1 MSNPFDNILAADD
14 LPSPPGVALRLLE
27 LYSQDD
33 VNVSELAQ
41 VIQVDPVLSSKLIDY
56 CNSPIL
62 ARPRKTSSVD
72 QAVVALGLRAVKMIG
87 LSFSLIQTVPEKES
101 EFDYDAFWNKSLAT
115 AIAARTICNHFQGDK
130 ETVFL
135 MGLMLNIGQM
145 AMAHVLGQE
154 YTEMLSEARQ
164 QGVPVTALEIEKWS
178 ANHYELGGKML
189 ESWKFPSELTS
200 AIGNFSQAD
209 NDAEQTIKILQVAQ
223 QMADMLFNG
232 EINIEQIDAVKIEAN
247 TKLGI
252 ALPVFDELFNES
264 VVYWTEYARVLS
276 FDCSNA
282 ITFEQLESKA
292 RRKITEMS
300 MGLHVENSQI
310 KEENAQLQTSSLVDA
325 LTGLKNRRAYDSEA
339 QAELERCGRSGT
351 SFVMMVLDLD
361 HFKSVNDTYG
371 HAAGD
376 TILMRVSEAL
386 VDYARRYDSVYRIG
400 GEEFVIILADC
411 SADVAASVADRFRS
425 AIENLVIEF
434 EGKVIPVTVSIGVSF
449 CDGSQSLENIF
460 KHADKL
466 LYQAKAQGRNRCS
479 VSLMET
485 ERPNFLKS
493 PQPLDVT
500 ASLNVQPK
508 Q

>member
-27 LYSQDD
+27 LYNQDD
-33 VNVSELAQ
+33 VNISELAQ

-101 EFDYDAFWNKSLAT
+101 EFDYDEFWNKSLAT
-115 AIAARTICNHFQGDK
+115 AIAARTICSHHQGDK

-145 AMAHVLGQE
+145 AMAHVLGHE
-154 YTEMLSEARQ
+154 YTEMINEARQ
-164 QGVPVTALEIEKWS
+164 QGVSVTELEMEKWS
-178 ANHYELGGKML
+178 ADHYELGARML
-189 ESWKFPSELTS
+189 ESWKFPTELTDVIRNFKVGEDS
-200 AIGNFSQAD
+200 ADEN
-209 NDAEQTIKILQVAQ
+209 TKILQVAQ
-223 QMADMLFNG
+223 HMANMLFSG
-232 EINIEQIDAVKIEAN
+232 EIQIEQIDAVKIEAHD
-247 TKLGI
+247 KLGM

-264 VVYWTEYARVLS
+264 VAYWTEYAKVLS

-310 KEENAQLQTSSLVDA
+310 KEENAQLQTSSLIDA
-325 LTGLKNRRAYDSEA
+325 LTGLKNRRAYDVEA
-339 QAELERCGRSGT
+339 QAELERCART
-351 SFVMMVLDLD
+351 ENSFVMMVLDLD
-361 HFKSVNDTYG
+361 HFKSINDTYG

-376 TILMRVSEAL
+376 LILVRVAEAL
-386 VDYARRYDSVYRIG
+386 VDHARKYDSVYRIG
-400 GEEFVIILADC
+400 GEEFVIILAEC
-411 SADVAASVADRFRS
+411 TADVAATVADRFRA
-425 AIENLVIEF
+425 AIENLSIEF
-434 EGKVIPVTVSIGVSF
+434 EGNMIPVTVSVGVSF
-449 CDGSQSLENIF
+449 CDGTQSLVNIF

-466 LYQAKAQGRNRCS
+466 LYQAKAQGRNQCC

-485 ERPNFLKS
+485 ERPKFLQS
-493 PQPLDVT
+493 PLPLDVT
-500 ASLNVQPK
+500 ANLNLPQE
-508 Q
+508 

>member
-1 MSNPFDNILAADD
+1 MSNPFDKILAADD

-27 LYSQDD
+27 LYNQED
-33 VNVSELAQ
+33 VDVTELAQ

-62 ARPRKTSSVD
+62 ARARKTTSVD

-87 LSFSLIQTVPEKES
+87 LSFSLIQTVPDKETG
-101 EFDYDAFWNKSLAT
+101 FDYDAFWNQSLAT
-115 AIAARTICNHFQGDK
+115 AIAARTVCSHFQGDK

-145 AMAHVLGQE
+145 AMAHVLGRE
-154 YTEMLSEARQ
+154 YVKMLSDARQ
-164 QGVPVTALEIEKWS
+164 RNVSISELEIEKWS
-178 ANHYELGGKML
+178 ADHYELGEKML
-189 ESWKFPSELTS
+189 GSWKFPAELTS
-200 AIGNFSQAD
+200 VVGNFNRPENEED
-209 NDAEQTIKILQVAQ
+209 QTTKILQVAQ
-223 QMADMLFNG
+223 QMAGMLFDR
-232 EINIEQIDAVKIEAN
+232 EIGIEQIDAIKIEAK

-252 ALPVFDELFNES
+252 ALPEFDELFNES
-264 VVYWTEYARVLS
+264 VVYWTEYAKVLS

-282 ITFEQLESKA
+282 ITFEQLENNA
-292 RRKITEMS
+292 RCKITEMS
-300 MGLHVENSQI
+300 MGLHVENSLI
-310 KEENAQLQTSSLVDA
+310 KQENEQLQTNSLVDA
-325 LTGLKNRRAYDSEA
+325 LTGLKNRRAYNAEA
-339 QAELERCGRSGT
+339 QAELERCHRSGT

-361 HFKSVNDTYG
+361 HFKLINDTHG

-376 TILMRVSEAL
+376 TILIQVSEAL
-386 VDYARRYDSVYRIG
+386 VDHARRYDSVFRIG

-411 SADVAASVADRFRS
+411 TADVASSVANRFRE
-425 AIENLVIEF
+425 AIEKLAIDIE
-434 EGKVIPVTVSIGVSF
+434 GVRVPVTVSIGVSF
-449 CDGSQSLENIF
+449 CDGSQSLEEIF

-466 LYQAKAQGRNRCS
+466 LYQAKDQGRNQCC
-479 VSLMET
+479 VSLMEA

-500 ASLNVQPK
+500 ASLNLRPK

>member
-1 MSNPFDNILAADD
+1 MSNPFENILAADD

-27 LYSQDD
+27 LYNQQDVD
-33 VNVSELAQ
+33 VAELAQ

-101 EFDYDAFWNKSLAT
+101 EFNYDNFWNKSLAT
-115 AIAARTICNHFQGDK
+115 AIAARTISGHFNGDK

-145 AMAHVLGQE
+145 AMAHVMGSE
-154 YTEMLSEARQ
+154 YTAMLIEAHQ
-164 QGVPVTALEIEKWS
+164 KGVSVTELEIEKWS
-178 ANHYELGGKML
+178 SDHYELGGQML
-189 ESWKFPSELTS
+189 ESWKFPAELTEV
-200 AIGNFSQAD
+200 IQNFNNSENEPD
-209 NDAEQTIKILQVAQ
+209 ETIQILQVAQ
-223 QMADMLFNG
+223 DMADMLFND
-232 EINIEQIDAVKIEAN
+232 EIEIERIDAIKIEAN
-247 TKLGI
+247 SQLGI
-252 ALPVFDELFNES
+252 SLPIFDELFNES
-264 VVYWTEYARVLS
+264 VAYWTEYAKVLS

-282 ITFEQLESKA
+282 MTFEQLESKA
-292 RRKITEMS
+292 RRNITEMS

-310 KEENAQLQTSSLVDA
+310 KEENAQLQTSSLIDP
-325 LTGLKNRRAYDSEA
+325 LTGLKNRRAYDAEA
-339 QAELERCGRSGT
+339 QAELERCGRTGT

-361 HFKSVNDTYG
+361 HFKSINDTYG

-376 TILMRVSEAL
+376 RILVSVAETL
-386 VDYARRYDSVYRIG
+386 VDHARRYDSVYRIG

-411 SADVAASVADRFRS
+411 DEQVAATVAERFRAAVES
-425 AIENLVIEF
+425 LVVEVD
-434 EGKVIPVTVSIGVSF
+434 GQVIPVTVSIGVSF

-466 LYQAKAQGRNRCS
+466 LYQAKEQGRNRCC

-485 ERPNFLKS
+485 ERPNFLKA
-493 PQPLDVT
+493 PAPLDVT
-500 ASLNVQPK
+500 ASLNLK
-508 Q
+508 QDQ